1 MNYINWREIDG
12 YACPVNILETN
23 RGFGKTYGWKEKV
36 LKAIKKG
43 KKFLYV
49 VRRPQNWKDI
59 TEKGMQIFADI
70 NADRGRDVKTMK
82 KGFFENGEQVGYVAE
97 LSKAQNLK
105 PASFAD
111 VSIIIFDEFLIENDS
126 QEKYLY
132 SEPKKLMNLFDT
144 VARNR
149 NDVKMYMTGNAS
161 VLYNPYV
168 LFWSLRLPK
177 KGNISI
183 SDNKKIL
190 LYIGV
195 NEKFIEQRKN
205 TLAGELMHGT
215 SYEAFALYNQFGY
228 DNDLYIE
235 KPPRGAKYYLT
246 IKADAM
252 MGVYFNDDKFFVS
265 EHAQSQF
272 SKVIALSREVE
283 SETEIALYRNT
294 FLAVILKKYYMAQR
308 IRYDSVKTKEIFLAF
323 ISNFL

>member
-126 QEKYLY
+126 QEKYLCG
-132 SEPKKLMNLFDT
+132 EPKRLMNLFDT

-168 LFWSLRLPK
+168 IFWSLRLPK
-177 KGNISI
+177 KGNIAI

-195 NEKFIEQRKN
+195 SEEFISQRKE
-205 TLAGELMHGT
+205 TLVGELMQGT

-246 IKADAM
+246 IKADAV
-252 MGVYFNDDKFFVS
+252 MGVYFDGDKFFVS
-265 EHAQSQF
+265 EHAQPQF

-283 SETEIALYRNT
+283 SETEIVLYRNT